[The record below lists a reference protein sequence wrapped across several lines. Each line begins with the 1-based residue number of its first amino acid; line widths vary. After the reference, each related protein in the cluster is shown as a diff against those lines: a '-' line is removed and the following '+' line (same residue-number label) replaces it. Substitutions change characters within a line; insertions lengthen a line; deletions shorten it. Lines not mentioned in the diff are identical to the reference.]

1 MAEDAEESA
10 LEVWNRRGGGA
21 ADRSQVRRVFSDL
34 VIAVRGQLIAVQEF
48 TIAKLVWWTNLV
60 SGLLGHARL

>member
-21 ADRSQVRRVFSDL
+21 ADGSQVRRVLSNL
-34 VIAVRGQLIAVQEF
+34 VIAVRGQLAAQEF
-48 TIAKLVWWTNLV
+48 TIAKLVWWTNFV